1 MEAIIFTRRHH
12 AVMNAA
18 RVKPSLL
25 NVYKLNEV
33 MVVAAEQR
41 PNFPLHFG
49 SLGFVRFS
57 HLSEPVASDRGGR
70 AYVVKEIGIQVVSQ
84 EWERQMSCLYEAFH
98 RAGVNTL
105 QISTFRER
113 VVFATRPTFTE
124 QDSEPSKKAPG
135 FAKKNWVH
143 KLQKS
148 KVSAS
153 SSSSRPPRSSSTA
166 EYSRHPEDPIPII
179 DLRQL
184 NTFDYKGDLDNLLQG
199 IDEFPRLNDVPS
211 GSLVWIIH
219 TVNGFKPKKAPTF
232 EHLTLSFNV
241 WAVLVLTD
249 PLA

>member
-1 MEAIIFTRRHH
+1 MLYLSDIMEAIIFTRRNH

-41 PNFPLHFG
+41 PNFPLRFG

-70 AYVVKEIGIQVVSQ
+70 ACVVKEIGIQVVSQ

-124 QDSEPSKKAPG
+124 QDSERKSTVSSSSSPYFSNSYYLASKKAPG

-166 EYSRHPEDPIPII
+166 EYSRHPEDPSK
-179 DLRQL
+179 L
-184 NTFDYKGDLDNLLQG
+184 F
-199 IDEFPRLNDVPS
+199 
-211 GSLVWIIH
+211 
-219 TVNGFKPKKAPTF
+219 
-232 EHLTLSFNV
+232 LS
-241 WAVLVLTD
+241 
-249 PLA
+249 